1 MLEIGAA
8 IATATGALKLV
19 EQGLKTG
26 KSVGEMLPSFERF
39 FNAKD
44 DIALAQEEVNNPSF
58 ATKTLKNETINAYAL
73 RIATANKDAR
83 EMEKRLREVF
93 IYSGNEDVYKEML
106 RHRKAERRRRMEAA
120 RAAMARKRF
129 IQDMTLLAAIVV
141 AGIIGFAGLLYRPDA
156 A

>member
-106 RHRKAERRRRMEAA
+106 
-120 RAAMARKRF
+120 KRYLNSIKLTRINIF
-129 IQDMTLLAAIVV
+129 
-141 AGIIGFAGLLYRPDA
+141 RPVNIELH
-156 A
+156 

>member
-39 FNAKD
+39 FNAKA

-141 AGIIGFAGLLYRPDA
+141 AGIIGFAGLLYMLMN
-156 A
+156 

>member
-106 RHRKAERRRRMEAA
+106 RHRKAEPRRRMEAA

-141 AGIIGFAGLLYRPDA
+141 AGIIGFAGLLYMLMN
-156 A
+156 

>member
-141 AGIIGFAGLLYRPDA
+141 AGIIGFAGLLYMLMN
-156 A
+156 

>member
-58 ATKTLKNETINAYAL
+58 ATKTLKNETIKAYAL
-73 RIATANKDAR
+73 RIASANKDAR

-106 RHRKAERRRRMEAA
+106 SHRKAERRRRMEAA

-141 AGIIGFAGLLYRPDA
+141 AGIIGFAGLLYMLMN
-156 A
+156 

>member
-106 RHRKAERRRRMEAA
+106 RHRKAERRRRMEVA

-141 AGIIGFAGLLYRPDA
+141 AGIIGFAGLLYMLMN
-156 A
+156 

>member
-106 RHRKAERRRRMEAA
+106 RDRKAERRRRMEAA
-120 RAAMARKRF
+120 RAAMARKTF

-141 AGIIGFAGLLYRPDA
+141 AGIIGFAGLLYMLMN
-156 A
+156 